1 MRLSQYTAR
10 PVRNCILNLVKH
22 HGSPPTPRGD
32 RSIRERAYLL
42 IQQKIVRGQ
51 MPPGSAVSE
60 VALAQE
66 LGSSRTPIREAL
78 GQMVAEGLLE
88 QTPNRGTVVVQL
100 RRQDIIDL
108 YELREALEVYA
119 VGKVARQINTPQDLQ
134 RLESFADEI
143 LRVKNE
149 LSKTPDSTLN
159 ENQMG
164 RFIACD
170 LGFHTLLLRMAA
182 NARILKTVN
191 ETRLLMR
198 IFSIHRRGHNA
209 ALLTK
214 IHKQHHAI
222 FEAIAER
229 NAARAS
235 ELMSSHIQ
243 ESQQERVVE
252 YDEWEHESSMRE
264 ALPVFLNFP
273 SPTES

>member
-1 MRLSQYTAR
+1 MK
-10 PVRNCILNLVKH
+10 RN
-22 HGSPPTPRGD
+22 GSLPTPRGD
-32 RSIRERAYLL
+32 RSVRERAYLL
-42 IQQKIVRGQ
+42 IQQKIARGE
-51 MPPGSAVSE
+51 MRPGSAVSE

-119 VGKVARQINTPQDLQ
+119 VGKAARQTNSPQDLQ

-143 LRVKNE
+143 VRIKND
-149 LSKTPDSTLN
+149 LPGTPESTLN
-159 ENQMG
+159 ETQMG

-170 LGFHTLLLRMAA
+170 LGFHTLVLRMAA

-198 IFSIHRRGHNA
+198 IFSIHRGGHNA

-214 IHKQHHAI
+214 IHKQHHEM
-222 FEAIAER
+222 FEAIAEG

-235 ELMSSHIQ
+235 ELMSNHIQ
-243 ESQQERVVE
+243 ESQRERLVE

-264 ALPVFLNFP
+264 TLPVFLNFP
-273 SPTES
+273 SPVEP

>member
-1 MRLSQYTAR
+1 MKS
-10 PVRNCILNLVKH
+10 V
-22 HGSPPTPRGD
+22 
-32 RSIRERAYLL
+32 RERAYLL
-42 IQQKIVRGQ
+42 IQQKIARGE
-51 MPPGSAVSE
+51 MAPGSAVSE

-119 VGKVARQINTPQDLQ
+119 VGKAARQPASPQDLQ
-134 RLESFADEI
+134 RLETFAGEI
-143 LRVKNE
+143 LRIKNE
-149 LSKTPDSTLN
+149 LPKSPESTLN
-159 ENQMG
+159 EKQMG

-170 LGFHTLLLRMAA
+170 LGFHTLVLRMAA

-191 ETRLLMR
+191 DTRLLMR

-209 ALLTK
+209 ALLAK
-214 IHKQHHAI
+214 IYKDHHGI
-222 FEAIAER
+222 FEAIAEG
-229 NAARAS
+229 NPARAS
-235 ELMSSHIQ
+235 ELMASHIQ
-243 ESQQERVVE
+243 RSQQERIVE

-264 ALPVFLNFP
+264 TLPVFRL
-273 SPTES
+273 S